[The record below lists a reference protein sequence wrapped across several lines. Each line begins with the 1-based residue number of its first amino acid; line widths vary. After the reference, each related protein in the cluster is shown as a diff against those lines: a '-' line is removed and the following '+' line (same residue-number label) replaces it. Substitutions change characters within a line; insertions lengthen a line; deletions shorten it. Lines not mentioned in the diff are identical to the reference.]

1 MQLSEFSEQ
10 WENQKNSQG
19 ELWEMFFPTDQK
31 TQVKRE
37 KHYISTH
44 LKIQVKRG
52 KIWHGN
58 ITIIFL

>member
-19 ELWEMFFPTDQK
+19 ELWEMFFPTGQHQK

-37 KHYISTH
+37 KHYKSTH

-52 KIWHGN
+52 KI
-58 ITIIFL
+58 

>member
-19 ELWEMFFPTDQK
+19 ELWEMFFPTGQHQK

-52 KIWHGN
+52 KI
-58 ITIIFL
+58 